1 MKLFSTSKKLAV
13 TLTYVSIIVQA
24 LSTLLLTSFYL
35 RVLGEETYGL
45 YQMINAVAQY
55 ILILDLGISTVMVR
69 YLAEFEAKE
78 QHEKSE
84 NFALH
89 FGIIVLGVIAAIT
102 LLGVVVN
109 SHIEHIYRNLTIEEY
124 RISHRM
130 FTFIIVQLVF
140 TVAGHFFQGV
150 SFAYE
155 QYAFEKLISIVQIC
169 INTVLV
175 ILLIRLGMG
184 VLGIV
189 VANSAVIVLHTL
201 ISAFYALFAVRFRI
215 RFHGWDF
222 SMLRPAFL
230 LMLAMLLQAV
240 VGHVNSSVDKTILGI
255 MAAKTDVAVYAV
267 AATVITMFNTLPT
280 AISSVFQPAAVR
292 LVAAGS
298 SGEQLTDF
306 VIRPGRLQ
314 FMIMGGFIAG
324 FFLLGRDFL
333 VCWTNRD
340 MLPAWGYVLLILIPN
355 AVPLMQNTCLSV
367 LNAMDKRMARSLILF
382 LMTAVNIGMTIGL
395 IRMVGPIGAPLA
407 TGVSYV
413 IGHGLLMNLYY
424 QKRIGLNVARM
435 FREILH
441 GSWLCVLLAL
451 AVNYPLM
458 LWRADGSWA
467 VLLAKAAAFCAVYA
481 LLLWMIGMNADEK
494 QMVLGMLKSIELRRG
509 TGNDP

>member
-69 YLAEFEAKE
+69 YLAEFEAKG

-84 NFALH
+84 SFALH
-89 FGIIVLGVIAAIT
+89 FGVIVLTVISAVI
-102 LLGVVVN
+102 LLGVAVN
-109 SHIEHIYRNLTIEEY
+109 VNIERIYRNLTPEEY
-124 RISHRM
+124 DIAHRM
-130 FTFIIVQLVF
+130 FVFIIGQLAF
-140 TVAGHFFQGV
+140 TVAGHYFQGI

-155 QYAFEKLISIVQIC
+155 QFAFEKLISVLQIC
-169 INTVLV
+169 VNTVLV
-175 ILLIRLGMG
+175 ILLIRFGLG

-189 VANSAVIVLHTL
+189 IANSAVIVVHTL
-201 ISAFYALFAVRFRI
+201 ISAFYALFVVRFRV

-230 LMLAMLLQAV
+230 LMLALLMQAV

-255 MAAKTDVAVYAV
+255 MTTKTDVAVYAV
-267 AATVITMFNTLPT
+267 AATIITMFNTLPS
-280 AISSVFQPAAVR
+280 AISSVFQPAAVK

-298 SGEQLTDF
+298 SGEKLTDF
-306 VIRPGRLQ
+306 VVRPGRLQ
-314 FMIMGGFIAG
+314 FMMMGGFIAG
-324 FFLLGRDFL
+324 FFLFGRDFIL
-333 VCWTNRD
+333 CWTNKK
-340 MLPAWGYVLLILIPN
+340 MLLAWWYVLIILIPN

-367 LNAMDKRMARSLILF
+367 LNAMDKRMARSLILLALTVANI
-382 LMTAVNIGMTIGL
+382 LMTVAFIPVL
-395 IRMVGPIGAPLA
+395 GPVGAPLA

-413 IGHGLLMNLYY
+413 IGHGILMNVYY
-424 QKRIGLNVARM
+424 SKVIRLNVLRM
-435 FREILH
+435 FREILRR
-441 GSWLCVLLAL
+441 SWLCVLLAL
-451 AVNYPLM
+451 ALNLPLM
-458 LWRADGSWA
+458 LWTAEGSWS
-467 VLLAKAAAFCAVYA
+467 VLLVKAAAFCAVYA

-494 QMVLGMLKSIELRRG
+494 QMVLGMLKSVGFRRG
-509 TGNDP
+509 AENGP